1 MKELNLNQIEKIN
14 GGSYSFTP
22 AEQQE
27 IENTCKRYGI
37 YDDLSFN
44 SNGTINCGETLG
56 NSIAHSA
63 GKEISSILR
72 IFC

>member
-1 MKELNLNQIEKIN
+1 MKELQMNQIEEIN
-14 GGSYSFTP
+14 GGSYSFTS
-22 AEQQE
+22 AEQHQIATE
-27 IENTCKRYGI
+27 CKRYGI

-56 NSIAHSA
+56 NSIGSSA
-63 GKEISSILR
+63 GKEISSILK